1 MMTIKSIATVIC
13 VITVVML
20 GRLLFIV
27 CSQITLKG
35 HVEEEE
41 EWFLSTLPR
50 PASNQVGL
58 PLSTFF
64 CSARIKTNIISDI
77 AVT

>member
-20 GRLLFIV
+20 GRLLFII

-35 HVEEEE
+35 HVDEEEEEEE

-50 PASNQVGL
+50 PASYQVGL
-58 PLSTFF
+58 P
-64 CSARIKTNIISDI
+64 
-77 AVT
+77 